1 MCCAPSAGPT
11 QGHSI
16 IQCVCVMR
24 QHETEMK
31 HLSLLVIPYD
41 GPPQHIQAFIHNFM
55 AFDKIGHKYIYSE
68 SKLRG

>member
-1 MCCAPSAGPT
+1 
-11 QGHSI
+11 
-16 IQCVCVMR
+16 MR

-55 AFDKIGHKYIYSE
+55 ALDKIGHKYIYSE